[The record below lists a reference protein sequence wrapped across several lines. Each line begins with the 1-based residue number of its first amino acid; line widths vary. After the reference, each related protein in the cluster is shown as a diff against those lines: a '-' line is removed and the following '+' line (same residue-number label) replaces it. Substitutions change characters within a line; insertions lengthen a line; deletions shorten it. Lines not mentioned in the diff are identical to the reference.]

1 MVIEEKDN
9 RIDVI
14 CAHTKDGRVIPMK
27 LRVVDEDG
35 ETQSFVVQEYRELT
49 YNSSPNPGYNVPIF
63 GNHIVSY
70 ECKIN
75 VLGTARWLKIAYH
88 SKEMIWRSIGT
99 G

>member
-14 CAHTKDGRVIPMK
+14 CAHTKEGKVIPMK
-27 LRVVDEDG
+27 LRVKDEDG

-49 YNSSPNPGYNVPIF
+49 YCGGHNPSDGVPVF
-63 GNHIVSY
+63 GNYIVSY

-75 VLGTARWLKIAYH
+75 VLGKARWLKIAYH
-88 SKEMIWRSIGT
+88 SKEMIWRRIGE
-99 G
+99 